1 MTEHGPPAAFAPKPA
16 FPKQERIIG
25 AACHRSGTYENKN
38 AGDHETAGDGH
49 MAPQRA
55 KMTNGSSHSRQPLPC
70 AGRKGAPLR
79 ADPFTRACRLAN
91 TGTFMLRWAL
101 VSRFGTAV
109 VPAGPEAAPELCV
122 GFFRRLG
129 CGLSRAAHGFKRMVR
144 SIRRGR
150 EQAGACLVGA
160 IAWACAAA
168 WSTGSVEAAQAIRF
182 KVIDGKL
189 CAKCTLSCR
198 AKSIPANVVINLGLP
213 TPLLVHERT
222 ARLMEVGP
230 DAAVDL
236 KFDDVVMP
244 NLTGR
249 ASKLPSL
256 DKLTSEYSTEL
267 EEIPAVAILGATAFA
282 DFSVQLEVGEGI
294 LRLLPAAQRH
304 PPAASRPLEDATTD
318 GSSATACSVSFEE
331 RGYGYFL
338 AGRAPDDF
346 ALRVLFSTSGYDTI
360 IDSNTADLAGAPG
373 GDLDDLR
380 LGTLNLARYVALRP
394 EDLSGTP
401 PPHPDVILRTNL
413 LSHFRVTIDWVN
425 REIRFEQTRAPQ
437 FPTEERE
444 FFVARAK
451 GDADA
456 IESFLKAHPSSRL
469 ATEASTKLLALR
481 LDEYPP
487 NRDAIGRAQRWR
499 AEAAPKDRRSGLMV
513 EMADDLLSGKR
524 DDKYAL
530 AANALKIGLEYA
542 SSALNGRTIHDL
554 RARLGLIALRNND
567 AKQARRD
574 LLSAAFGIPRDPFV
588 NLWLGE
594 LYEQSGQLMRAW
606 SRYAQSAISENPPP
620 EAMTGLD
627 RLNRNPAFR
636 ASFTMADAEQ
646 LLEGRIAE
654 FHPAERYGEESSPT
668 PPTRPTATTPVAP
681 GRTVRLVELFSCVDH
696 PQTRAP
702 EMAFAGLREYFE
714 PANADEIA
722 ALPASGAT
730 PATQPAASETP
741 ASAPT
746 VALIE
751 YHLAAPETDPLI
763 CGASV
768 SRAAFYGIR
777 EAPVACFDGG
787 RPNTD
792 GGTDKDVEK
801 IFAAYK
807 AACLS
812 PEGRDAAWRI
822 NGRVSLLGDEIHGA
836 IQVRGG
842 AGGESL
848 RLHAM
853 LCEKILMAPAANGLL
868 LHRMVA
874 RAALSPDGGFPVASG
889 EGEQVF
895 DIRANVKQVGE
906 ALEQLIAGLEK
917 ERNVKFLMRP
927 TYVDGGACVVVAFLQ
942 NMQSK
947 EVLAASAFD
956 VVPGAKGKR

>member
-1 MTEHGPPAAFAPKPA
+1 
-16 FPKQERIIG
+16 
-25 AACHRSGTYENKN
+25 
-38 AGDHETAGDGH
+38 
-49 MAPQRA
+49 
-55 KMTNGSSHSRQPLPC
+55 
-70 AGRKGAPLR
+70 
-79 ADPFTRACRLAN
+79 
-91 TGTFMLRWAL
+91 
-101 VSRFGTAV
+101 
-109 VPAGPEAAPELCV
+109 
-122 GFFRRLG
+122 
-129 CGLSRAAHGFKRMVR
+129 MVR
-144 SIRRGR
+144 SIRCGR
-150 EQAGACLVGA
+150 DRAGACLVGV
-160 IAWACAAA
+160 IAWACAVAG
-168 WSTGSVEAAQAIRF
+168 STASVEAAQEIRF

-236 KFDDVVMP
+236 KFDDMVMP

-249 ASKLPSL
+249 AARLPSL
-256 DKLTSEYSTEL
+256 DELTSEHSTEL

-304 PPAASRPLEDATTD
+304 PPAASQPLEDATAD
-318 GSSATACSVSFEE
+318 VSSATACSVPFEE

-338 AGRAPDDF
+338 AARAPEDF

-373 GDLDDLR
+373 GDLDDLH
-380 LGTLNLARYVALRP
+380 LGPLNLARYVALRP

-401 PPHPDVILRTNL
+401 SPHPDVILGTNI

-444 FFVARAK
+444 FFIARAK

-487 NRDAIGRAQRWR
+487 DREAIGRAQRWR

-513 EMADDLLSGKR
+513 KMADDLLSGKR
-524 DDKYAL
+524 DDRYAL
-530 AANALKIGLEYA
+530 AANAVKIGLEYA
-542 SSALNGRTIHDL
+542 SSALNGRTVHDL

-567 AKQARRD
+567 PKQARRD

-627 RLNRNPAFR
+627 RLNRNPTFR
-636 ASFTMADAEQ
+636 ASFTMTDAEQ

-654 FHPAERYGEESSPT
+654 FHPAGRYEEEMSST
-668 PPTRPTATTPVAP
+668 APTRPTATTPVAP

-714 PANADEIA
+714 PANADGIV
-722 ALPASGAT
+722 GV
-730 PATQPAASETP
+730 P
-741 ASAPT
+741 ASAPR

-751 YHLAAPETDPLI
+751 YHLAAPETDPLV
-763 CGASV
+763 CGASA
-768 SRAAFYGIR
+768 SRATFYGIR

-801 IFAAYK
+801 IFSAYK
-807 AACLS
+807 ATCLS
-812 PEGRDAAWRI
+812 PEGGDAGWRI
-822 NGRVSLLGDEIHGA
+822 SGRASLLGDEIHGA

-842 AGGESL
+842 SGAEAL

-853 LCEKILMAPAANGLL
+853 LCEKILMTPGANGLL

-874 RAALSPDGGFPVASG
+874 RAALSPDDGFPVASG
-889 EGEQVF
+889 KEEQVF

-906 ALEQLIAGLEK
+906 ALEQMITRLEK

-927 TYVDGGACVVVAFLQ
+927 VYVDGGACVVVTFLQ
-942 NMQSK
+942 NMRSK